1 MKQNT
6 FLMKTDF
13 LENLIYDGFE
23 NGPRTVM
30 GQQGAYQR
38 HHVANAAHGSFDVIT
53 KTLTDAVPE
62 GAQIVLVNPI
72 FYPDFIHG
80 NQIAPAL
87 NVFATDI
94 KVLGGKN

>member
-53 KTLTDAVPE
+53 KTLTDAVP
-62 GAQIVLVNPI
+62 
-72 FYPDFIHG
+72 
-80 NQIAPAL
+80 
-87 NVFATDI
+87 
-94 KVLGGKN
+94 

>member
-1 MKQNT
+1 
-6 FLMKTDF
+6 
-13 LENLIYDGFE
+13 
-23 NGPRTVM
+23 
-30 GQQGAYQR
+30 
-38 HHVANAAHGSFDVIT
+38 
-53 KTLTDAVPE
+53 VPE
-62 GAQIVLVNPI
+62 GAQIELVNPI

>member
-38 HHVANAAHGSFDVIT
+38 LQTWRHAR
-53 KTLTDAVPE
+53 
-62 GAQIVLVNPI
+62 
-72 FYPDFIHG
+72 
-80 NQIAPAL
+80 AL
-87 NVFATDI
+87 DR
-94 KVLGGKN
+94 